1 MGSNREQDSKAMV
14 YWNEVRVKSFSTN
27 SEWLDDVY
35 LDAID
40 LLDLAKTKGT
50 SDSLRYNYTCR
61 AIEALEEIQEFLRKP
76 KEEL

>member
-76 KEEL
+76 EEE